1 MKLNFT
7 STADLVGDTTY
18 ALYISYG
25 RYDHEQS
32 WNQWWARG
40 PKDSF
45 SNRPVAQPW
54 YIPEAPVIK
63 VISLASNL
71 FLSLF
76 TASAAIY
83 TYF

>member
-7 STADLVGDTTY
+7 STADLDGDTTY

-45 SNRPVAQPW
+45 SNRPVA
-54 YIPEAPVIK
+54 
-63 VISLASNL
+63 
-71 FLSLF
+71 
-76 TASAAIY
+76 
-83 TYF
+83 